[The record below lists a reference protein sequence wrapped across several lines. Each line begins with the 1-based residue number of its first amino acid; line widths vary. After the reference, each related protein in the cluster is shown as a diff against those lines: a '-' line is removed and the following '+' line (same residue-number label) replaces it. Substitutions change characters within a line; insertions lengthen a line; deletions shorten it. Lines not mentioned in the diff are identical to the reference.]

1 MTAAFVTQSALIGP
15 ASRERGNAIW
25 LSGESMLGLAY
36 LLLNDDSDALTA
48 EYVVVS
54 ISIAVVLIA
63 AVSTLSNAI
72 NAVASRI
79 RAALNSQA

>member
-1 MTAAFVTQSALIGP
+1 MTATFVTQSALVGP
-15 ASRERGNAIW
+15 ASREGSNAIW
-25 LSGESMLGLAY
+25 LSGESMLGLAH

-54 ISIAVVLIA
+54 ISIAVVLITA
-63 AVSTLSNAI
+63 ASTLSNAI

-79 RAALNSQA
+79 RAALNSEA

>member
-1 MTAAFVTQSALIGP
+1 MTATFVTQSALIGP
-15 ASRERGNAIW
+15 VSWEGGNAIW
-25 LSGESMLGLAY
+25 LSGESMLGLAH

-54 ISIAVVLIA
+54 ISIAVVLITA
-63 AVSTLSNAI
+63 ASTLSNAL